1 MSLDAVASAKASA
14 VTTGFRQLMV
24 SASATAMRRLPT
36 PEPPANSKAGGS
48 VSRATARDSSETIRR
63 WPMMSRKGTW
73 VDYPTVPSYH
83 EDHEGIEG
91 REEIGFTRR
100 NGATEESGCR
110 S

>member
-36 PEPPANSKAGGS
+36 PGPPAKSKAGGS

-73 VDYPTVPSYH
+73 VDYPTVPSTTKVTK
-83 EDHEGIEG
+83 GSKVTKK
-91 REEIGFTRR
+91 IGFTRR
-100 NGATEESGCR
+100 NGATEENEG
-110 S
+110 